1 MSQLKQ
7 LSFPAYAVCWM
18 NKNLLAVGGGG
29 GTTKSG
35 IKNKLQLILYDETEP
50 ETGEGLTKIELEKD
64 IELGSNDDAVM
75 SLDYFHNT
83 LIAGINSSPEG
94 SKNKHFRVFESKDG
108 SSKNYEETQQFL
120 LTEFSNDIQYQRL
133 CKYDSHHSV
142 IYVSCTNQ
150 KFFVISDSDCS
161 ILFEKEDCT
170 VYDVDFGENKF
181 ALAVDDR
188 VEIYDWKSFQLVQV
202 LYMPEENAVVRGIG
216 MLNEQNIVA
225 AYYNIRNGQRYT
237 GLVRFDYSPME
248 QSWVFAS
255 MKTLRNAK
263 GVTKFCMDP
272 SSGMIIVA
280 TADCKVRFM
289 TLNLT
294 TLSSNTVHHLP
305 ITDMRLSPDSEI
317 LASVSADGQLCIH
330 YSGKYKQLSTVKLED
345 PGLLIRFSL
354 MLPFIIGV
362 FYFYM
367 HHLFPGRRMHA
378 IYCFFQLLLDF
389 ISRCTI
395 RNSSV

>member
-1 MSQLKQ
+1 MSHSKQ
-7 LSFPAYAVCWM
+7 LSFPAYTVCWM

-35 IKNKLQLILYDETEP
+35 IKNKLQLIMYDETEP
-50 ETGEGLTKIELEKD
+50 ETGEGHTKIELEKEV
-64 IELGSNDDAVM
+64 ELGSDDDAVM
-75 SLDYFHNT
+75 SLDYIQNS

-94 SKNKHFRVFESKDG
+94 RKNKHFRVFESKDG
-108 SSKNYEETQQFL
+108 SAKNYAETKKFQI
-120 LTEFSNDIQYQRL
+120 TEFSNDIQYQRL
-133 CKYDSHHSV
+133 CKYDSYHSV

-150 KFFVISDSDCS
+150 KFFIISESDYR
-161 ILFEKEDCT
+161 ILFEKDNCT
-170 VYDVDFGENKF
+170 VYDVGFGENKF
-181 ALAVDDR
+181 ALAIDDR
-188 VEIYDWKSFQLVQV
+188 VEIYDWKTFRLLQV

-216 MLNEQNIVA
+216 MLNEVNIVA
-225 AYYNIRNGQRYT
+225 AYYYVRNGQRIA
-237 GLVRFDYSPME
+237 GLVRFDYSTIE
-248 QSWVFAS
+248 QSWTFAS

-317 LASVSADGQLCIH
+317 LASVSVDGQLCIH
-330 YSGKYKQLSTVKLED
+330 YSGKYKQLSTVQLED

-362 FYFYM
+362 FYFYI
-367 HHLFPGRRMHA
+367 HHLFPGQRMHA
-378 IYCFFQLLLDF
+378 IYSFFQFLIDL

-395 RNSSV
+395 RNSSM